1 MKHLGFETR
10 RSASLR
16 SHTPGGRGHRIAS
29 SSPVLISIALL
40 GLLSGILGWQHEG
53 NAQTVREPNAAPTL
67 TMHPNGRF
75 YAKRNTSPATLWF
88 PTGPGDPED
97 FLCRSATER
106 ARIVDR
112 LNGGNTLYVMAVKT
126 HGGDGP
132 ARCNPW
138 IGGNPSNDLDTE
150 KLNDWYTVLNQADN
164 KGVVIHFF
172 IYDDDSCPWGART
185 ACEARTSLGSDER
198 DFIDALVDR
207 FETLS
212 NLVWVVAEEYPDAV
226 RSSRATA
233 IARRIQLR
241 DTAHPVG
248 IHQRTGD
255 TTFDFPND
263 NNFDVFLMQ
272 MGNTVRSSQRIHE
285 IIRTEYNAAAGRY
298 AVVLGELLDWHQEL
312 LDAGDRANL
321 RRSNWAAAMA
331 GAAGTLVLGTWAPG
345 VTPPTQAMLND
356 MYRVHALLKGNDKS
370 DLSNAPSSRLGTT
383 RYVRKNTENTKI
395 LVYSETCTRAPYPAV
410 TSLRSGTYRATW
422 MNTVNGTR
430 VTETIS
436 SNGGSHNFGVP
447 PTGIGTECLIWVR
460 P

>member
-1 MKHLGFETR
+1 MKHFDSETR
-10 RSASLR
+10 RSVSK
-16 SHTPGGRGHRIAS
+16 SSNIPGVKEHRIGS
-29 SSPVLISIALL
+29 SSPVLISTILL
-40 GLLSGILGWQHEG
+40 GLLVGILGWQHEG
-53 NAQTVREPNAAPTL
+53 KAQTVREPNAAPTL
-67 TMHPNGRF
+67 TMHPNEKF

-106 ARIVDR
+106 TSIVNM

-138 IGGNPSNDLDTE
+138 IGGNPSNGLDTE
-150 KLNDWYTVLNQADN
+150 KLNDWYNVPDQADN

-172 IYDDDSCPWGART
+172 IYDDNSCPWGGQID
-185 ACEARTSLGSDER
+185 CDARTSLHTGER

-207 FETLS
+207 FKTLS
-212 NLVWVVAEEYPDAV
+212 NLVWVIAEEYPEAV
-226 RSSRATA
+226 RFTRATS
-233 IARRIQLR
+233 IARHIQSR
-241 DTAHPVG
+241 DTVHPVG
-248 IHQRTGD
+248 IHQLTGD
-255 TTFDFPND
+255 TTFNFPND

-272 MGNTVRSSQRIHE
+272 MGNTVRSSQRVHD

-312 LDAGDRANL
+312 LNAGDRENL

-370 DLSNAPSSRLGTT
+370 DLSNADSIRLGTT
-383 RYVRKNTENTKI
+383 RYVRKNSENTKM
-395 LVYSETCTRAPYPAV
+395 LVYSETCTSSPYPAV
-410 TSLRSGTYRATW
+410 TSFRSGTYRATW
-422 MNTVNGTR
+422 MNTVNGPR
-430 VTETIS
+430 VTETVS
-436 SNGGSHNFGVP
+436 SNGGRHNFGVP
-447 PTGIGTECLIWVR
+447 PTGIGAECLIWVR

>member
-1 MKHLGFETR
+1 MKPLDFATR
-10 RSASLR
+10 RFVSLS
-16 SHTPGGRGHRIAS
+16 SHMPGVREHRIGS
-29 SSPVLISIALL
+29 FSPVPISTILL
-40 GLLSGILGWQHEG
+40 GLLVGILGCQHESK
-53 NAQTVREPNAAPTL
+53 AQTVREPNAAPTL
-67 TMHPNGRF
+67 TMHPNGKF

-106 ARIVDR
+106 ARIVNM

-138 IGGNPSNDLDTE
+138 IGGNPSNGLDTE
-150 KLNDWYTVLNQADN
+150 KLNDWHDALDQADN
-164 KGVVIHFF
+164 KGVVIYFF
-172 IYDDDSCPWGART
+172 IYDDDSCPWGTRT
-185 ACEARTSLGSDER
+185 ACEARTSLSSDER
-198 DFIDALVDR
+198 DFIDELVDR
-207 FETLS
+207 FESLS
-212 NLVWVVAEEYPDAV
+212 NLVWVVAEEYPDAL
-226 RSSRATA
+226 RSSRAAA
-233 IARRIQLR
+233 IASRIQSR
-241 DTAHPVG
+241 DTVHPVG
-248 IHQRTGD
+248 IHQRTSD
-255 TTFDFPND
+255 TTFDFPNN

-285 IIRTEYNAAAGRY
+285 ILRTEYNGAAGRY
-298 AVVLGELLDWHQEL
+298 AVVLGELLDWHQQL
-312 LDAGDRANL
+312 LNAGDRENL
-321 RRSNWAAAMA
+321 RRSYWAAAMA

-370 DLSNAPSSRLGTT
+370 DLSNAASSRLGTT
-383 RYVRKNTENTKI
+383 RYVRKNSENTKM

-410 TSLRSGTYRATW
+410 TSFRSGTYRATW
-422 MNTVNGTR
+422 MDTIDGTR

-447 PTGIGTECLIWVR
+447 PSGIGPECLIWAR

>member
-1 MKHLGFETR
+1 MKPLDFATR
-10 RSASLR
+10 RFVSLS
-16 SHTPGGRGHRIAS
+16 SHTPGVREHRIGS
-29 SSPVLISIALL
+29 SSAVLISTALL
-40 GLLSGILGWQHEG
+40 GLIAGILGCQHEG
-53 NAQTVREPNAAPTL
+53 KAQTVREPNAAPTL
-67 TMHPNGRF
+67 TMHPNGKF

-106 ARIVDR
+106 ARIVNM

-138 IGGNPSNDLDTE
+138 IGGNPSNGLDTE
-150 KLNDWYTVLNQADN
+150 KLNDWYNALDQADN

-172 IYDDDSCPWGART
+172 IYDDNSCPWGATT

-198 DFIDALVDR
+198 AFIDALVDR
-207 FETLS
+207 FRSLS
-212 NLVWVVAEEYPDAV
+212 NLVWVVAEEYPDAI
-226 RSSRATA
+226 RAPRAAA
-233 IARRIQLR
+233 IARRVKSR
-241 DTAHPVG
+241 DAVHPVG
-248 IHQRTGD
+248 IHQRTSD
-255 TTFDFPND
+255 TTFDFPNN

-272 MGNTVRSSQRIHE
+272 MGQTVRSSQRIHE
-285 IIRTEYNAAAGRY
+285 ILRTEYNAAAGRY
-298 AVVLGELLDWHQEL
+298 AVVLGELLNWHQEL

-331 GAAGTLVLGTWAPG
+331 GAAGTLVLGAWAPG

-356 MYRVHALLKGNDKS
+356 MYRVHALLKGNDKA
-370 DLSNAPSSRLGTT
+370 DLSNAASSRLGTT
-383 RYVRKNTENTKI
+383 RYVRKNSENTKM
-395 LVYSETCTRAPYPAV
+395 LVYSETCTRAPYSAV

-422 MNTVNGTR
+422 MDTVDGSR

-447 PTGIGTECLIWVR
+447 PSGIGPECLIWAR